1 MALIFETLVT
11 LDDGGRTRP
20 ALAISWQAAPGNQRW
35 QFRLRPGIRFHDG
48 SALTAEIAAASLR
61 ASNPSWNVLADGDSV
76 VIERDAP
83 DGDVPAELGLW
94 RNAIVKRNAGKL
106 SGTGPF
112 HIEDWQTGKKLT
124 LRAEENY
131 WRGRA
136 FVDAVEIEMGKNFHD
151 QLIALELGKAD
162 LVEVASEQAHRVAME
177 GRDVESSQPV
187 ELVAL
192 TFMREAQSPEEKL
205 LREALALGVE
215 RASIRSVLLQG
226 AGQPTAGI
234 LPNWM
239 SGYAFVFPAEADL
252 PRARHQRELAKIVP
266 NWTIGYDSNDSI
278 EGLLAERIALNAK
291 DAGLNLLPTKS
302 AAAVLQMVRIPLA
315 STDPWIAL
323 GGVAAVAGVAMP
335 KINGTSVEDLYHAEQ
350 TILASRRMIPL
361 FHLPASYAVSPAV
374 KDWAP
379 GADASWHLAD
389 AWLGTEKP

>member
-1 MALIFETLVT
+1 MHLIDLRQCG
-11 LDDGGRTRP
+11 LRWR
-20 ALAISWQAAPGNQRW
+20 AGNQRW

-215 RASIRSVLLQG
+215 RASIRSVRGTNANWLRSFPI
-226 AGQPTAGI
+226 GQSA
-234 LPNWM
+234 
-239 SGYAFVFPAEADL
+239 
-252 PRARHQRELAKIVP
+252 
-266 NWTIGYDSNDSI
+266 TIATIRSKVCS
-278 EGLLAERIALNAK
+278 RSAL
-291 DAGLNLLPTKS
+291 
-302 AAAVLQMVRIPLA
+302 R
-315 STDPWIAL
+315 
-323 GGVAAVAGVAMP
+323 
-335 KINGTSVEDLYHAEQ
+335 
-350 TILASRRMIPL
+350 
-361 FHLPASYAVSPAV
+361 
-374 KDWAP
+374 
-379 GADASWHLAD
+379 
-389 AWLGTEKP
+389 